1 MAEKTSD
8 ILKRS
13 GGILDP
19 KFGESQEEK
28 VKKRREAIGKGIGE
42 AYETGKEYLSKG
54 VEAVSDFF
62 TPTIEQRQN
71 AIDLYRKRGDTK
83 RADALQA
90 QLDEEV
96 KGDAGEI
103 AEPLEAEEP
112 AVEEPSIEEPVG
124 IGPTPDRI
132 YEAPEEEAGV
142 EADVEESVE
151 DGDQED
157 NVSQTIQTFKEIPNT
172 LDLAEQRNLV
182 TQEFLNEIAAAK
194 EAYNQTKEDVAQRRI
209 WEAITM
215 GLAKIATGLYGQ
227 ATGLDLSG
235 VEFEPSDWQSELDQ
249 ATADL
254 AAARKFATDVKDVKM
269 DELDERRDQRL
280 REIQSTRQFNADAI
294 DRLELERR
302 NRREENDRIKNLAS
316 GIDTQNMSVE
326 SYIQKSPRYKNYK
339 TLEGEIQRLYN
350 KLPTMKKSKDRE
362 ETIQLMRNYSL
373 QMDNEVNS
381 INESLKTQGVE
392 GEFGNA
398 YPPEIFAPTKGFFG
412 GEKTPTFEDITQRS
426 TKLYQGMRRQRSMP
440 ELQELNNEY
449 TTVKAAMEATADED
463 KKALYADTLEKIKS
477 RMLQLSS
484 QR

>member
-42 AYETGKEYLSKG
+42 AYETGKEYLGKG

-71 AIDLYRKRGDTK
+71 AIDFYRKRGDTK

-90 QLDEEV
+90 KLDEEV
-96 KGDAGEI
+96 KGGVSGEMQ
-103 AEPLEAEEP
+103 AAEEP
-112 AVEEPSIEEPVG
+112 AVEEPVG

-132 YEAPEEEAGV
+132 YEAPGEEEDKV
-142 EADVEESVE
+142 EAGEEGVE
-151 DGDQED
+151 DGVEEDDQED
-157 NVSQTIQTFKEIPNT
+157 NVSETLQTFKEIPNT
-172 LDLAEQRNLV
+172 LDLAEQRGLV

-194 EAYNQTKEDVAQRRI
+194 EAYNQTKKDVAQKRL
-209 WEAITM
+209 WEAITL
-215 GLAKIATGLYGQ
+215 GLAQIAVGLYGQ
-227 ATGLDLSG
+227 STGLDLSG
-235 VEFEPSDWQSELDQ
+235 VKFEPSDWQANIDQ
-249 ATADL
+249 AATDL
-254 AAARKFATDVKDVKM
+254 AMARKFATDVKDVKM

-280 REIQSTRQFNADAI
+280 REIQSARQLNADAI

-302 NRREENDRIKNLAS
+302 NRKEENDRIKNLAS

-339 TLEGEIQRLYN
+339 TLEGEIQKLYN

-373 QMDNEVNS
+373 QMDNEVKG

-426 TKLYQGMRRQRSMP
+426 SKLYTGSRRQAGIDSIPEDMKQDYRDAVRSGN
-440 ELQELNNEY
+440 Q
-449 TTVKAAMEATADED
+449 
-463 KKALYADTLEKIKS
+463 EKIAI
-477 RMLQLSS
+477 MQQAITNYLNS
-484 QR
+484 QK

>member
-19 KFGESQEEK
+19 KFGKSQEEK

-42 AYETGKEYLSKG
+42 AYETGKEYLGKG

-71 AIDLYRKRGDTK
+71 AIDFYRKRGDTK

-90 QLDEEV
+90 KLDEEV
-96 KGDAGEI
+96 KGEAKDI
-103 AEPLEAEEP
+103 SEPLAAEEP
-112 AVEEPSIEEPVG
+112 AIEEPVG

-132 YEAPEEEAGV
+132 YEAPEEEAEVDAG
-142 EADVEESVE
+142 EE
-151 DGDQED
+151 GDQED
-157 NVSQTIQTFKEIPNT
+157 NVSETLQTFKEIPNT
-172 LDLAEQRNLV
+172 LDLAEQRGLV

-194 EAYNQTKEDVAQRRI
+194 EAYNQTKKDVAQKRL
-209 WEAITM
+209 WEAITI
-215 GLAKIATGLYGQ
+215 GLAQIAVGLYGQ
-227 ATGLDLSG
+227 STGLDLSG
-235 VEFEPSDWQSELDQ
+235 VQFEPSDWQASIDQ
-249 ATADL
+249 AATDL
-254 AAARKFATDVKDVKM
+254 VMARKFATDVKDVKM
-269 DELDERRDQRL
+269 DELDDRRDQRL
-280 REIQSTRQFNADAI
+280 REIQSTRQLNADAI

-339 TLEGEIQRLYN
+339 TLEGEIQKLYN

-373 QMDNEVNS
+373 QMDNEVKG

-426 TKLYQGMRRQRSMP
+426 SKLYTGSRRQAGIDSIPEDMKQDYRDAVRSGN
-440 ELQELNNEY
+440 Q
-449 TTVKAAMEATADED
+449 
-463 KKALYADTLEKIKS
+463 EKIAVMQ
-477 RMLQLSS
+477 RAITNYLNS
-484 QR
+484 QK

>member
-19 KFGESQEEK
+19 KFGKSQEEK

-42 AYETGKEYLSKG
+42 AYETGKEYLGKG

-71 AIDLYRKRGDTK
+71 AIDFYRKRGDTK

-96 KGDAGEI
+96 KGEAKDI
-103 AEPLEAEEP
+103 SEPLAAEEP
-112 AVEEPSIEEPVG
+112 TVEEPSIEEPVG

-132 YEAPEEEAGV
+132 YEAPEEEAEV
-142 EADVEESVE
+142 EAGEE
-151 DGDQED
+151 GDQED
-157 NVSQTIQTFKEIPNT
+157 NVSETLQTFKEIPNT
-172 LDLAEQRNLV
+172 LDLAEQRGLV

-194 EAYNQTKEDVAQRRI
+194 EAYNQTKKDVAQKRL
-209 WEAITM
+209 WEAITL
-215 GLAKIATGLYGQ
+215 GLAQIAVGLYGQ
-227 ATGLDLSG
+227 STGLDLSG
-235 VEFEPSDWQSELDQ
+235 VQFEPSDWQASIDQ
-249 ATADL
+249 AATDL
-254 AAARKFATDVKDVKM
+254 AMARKFATDVKDVKM

-280 REIQSTRQFNADAI
+280 REIQSARQLNADAI

-339 TLEGEIQRLYN
+339 TLEGEIQKLYN

-373 QMDNEVNS
+373 QMDNEVRG
-381 INESLKTQGVE
+381 INESLKEQGVE

-426 TKLYQGMRRQRSMP
+426 TKLYTGSRRQAGIDSIPEDMKQDYRDAVRS
-440 ELQELNNEY
+440 ENQ
-449 TTVKAAMEATADED
+449 
-463 KKALYADTLEKIKS
+463 EKIAI
-477 RMLQLSS
+477 MQQAITDYLNS
-484 QR
+484 QK